1 PRAPATANA
10 IACNRLRRHLRGTT
24 LFHELHSASQLLPIG
39 RAFAGARTS
48 RAVSWSH
55 DPDHTRRA
63 PPARRSCRP
72 GATTPPEDLPAMD
85 PLDPF
90 NIGWQKRLKD
100 VERVIDTGV
109 GMGLGVSKS
118 LLGNEISTALTG
130 QFGAGG
136 ATMPMTPAQG
146 LQNIMHTV
154 ADQFLDKRIRVGAG
168 TGTLTM
174 TPTDLETHVNSL
186 DLARG
191 QFARIQA
198 AATD

>member
-1 PRAPATANA
+1 
-10 IACNRLRRHLRGTT
+10 
-24 LFHELHSASQLLPIG
+24 
-39 RAFAGARTS
+39 
-48 RAVSWSH
+48 
-55 DPDHTRRA
+55 
-63 PPARRSCRP
+63 
-72 GATTPPEDLPAMD
+72 
-85 PLDPF
+85 
-90 NIGWQKRLKD
+90 
-100 VERVIDTGV
+100 
-109 GMGLGVSKS
+109 
-118 LLGNEISTALTG
+118 ISTALTG

-198 AATD
+198 AATDLQWVADTPDDPDRPRSIRQVNVEHARIDCRDIGMRTAYAPALEF